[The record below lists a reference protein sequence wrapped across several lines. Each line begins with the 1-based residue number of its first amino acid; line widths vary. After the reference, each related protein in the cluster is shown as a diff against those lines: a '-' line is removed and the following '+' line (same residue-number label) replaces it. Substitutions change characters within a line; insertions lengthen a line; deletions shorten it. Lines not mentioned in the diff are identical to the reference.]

1 MRLFAAIAPA
11 SATCSRPTESRVPD
25 VPVYVAERQ
34 VEYWT
39 NIGIQLAAQSL
50 GFAVHCYPI
59 TQTLENVLGVDA
71 IFDMDFVKL
80 FGLQHKVLY
89 SDGGNHWRLRS
100 AQHKTLRGQDWTYYC
115 CSDMTSMSQAAS
127 ALHWARFYDPREI
140 SRKTHRLETSTPP
153 VYKRW
158 AAFFSQV
165 QGCTE
170 GVRLRTRGDL
180 ERRLGDDQESL
191 NIVDTVILLGW
202 SIDASATQTPG
213 VAVIF
218 DQTLRNVDDSEALQ

>member
-1 MRLFAAIAPA
+1 MACAGAHVLNL
-11 SATCSRPTESRVPD
+11 PTESRLPD

-39 NIGIQLAAQSL
+39 NVGIQLAAQSL

-89 SDGGNHWRLRS
+89 SDGGDHWRLRG
-100 AQHKTLRGQDWTYYC
+100 AQHKTLRDRDWTYYC
-115 CSDMTSMSQAAS
+115 CSDMTSMSQAPS
-127 ALHWARFYDPREI
+127 ALHWARFYDPRDI
-140 SRKTHRLETSTPP
+140 RAKARRLETSTPP
-153 VYKRW
+153 MYKRW
-158 AAFFSQV
+158 GAFFGQV
-165 QGCTE
+165 QGCAE
-170 GVRLRTRGDL
+170 GVRLRARSDL
-180 ERRLGDDQESL
+180 EERLGDNRESL
-191 NIVDTVILLGW
+191 SIVDTVVLLGW
-202 SIDASATQTPG
+202 NVGADGTRIPG
-213 VAVIF
+213 PAVVF

>member
-1 MRLFAAIAPA
+1 MTYAFA
-11 SATCSRPTESRVPD
+11 

-39 NIGIQLAAQSL
+39 NVGIQLAAQSL

-59 TQTLENVLGVDA
+59 TQTLEKVLGVDA
-71 IFDMDFVKL
+71 IFDLDLVKL

-89 SDGGNHWRLRS
+89 SDGGDHWKLRG

-127 ALHWARFYDPREI
+127 ALHWARFYDPRSVSE
-140 SRKTHRLETSTPP
+140 KTLRLGTSTPP
-153 VYKRW
+153 MYKRW
-158 AAFFSQV
+158 GAFFSQV

-170 GVRLRTRGDL
+170 GVRLRDRRDL
-180 ERRLGDDQESL
+180 EERLGQDQECV
-191 NIVDTVILLGW
+191 NIVDTIVLLAW
-202 SIDASATQTPG
+202 DVDADGRRTPST
-213 VAVIF
+213 AAIF
-218 DQTLRNVDDSEALQ
+218 DQTLRRVDDVQTVD